1 MKLTFIGAVILIG
14 GLFILLAVVAYV
26 AQENENQKGFGNEQ
40 PSPPEQ

>member
-26 AQENENQKGFGNEQ
+26 AQENENQKDLGNEQ
-40 PSPPEQ
+40 SSPPAD